1 VSRLTRPTLR
11 LLALPFSTVRRKP
24 ALVSQFIASSLGRAA
39 LTGASVLLIR
49 EFLGGVLG
57 RQTGAAHRIVES
69 YGAAAALWTVAA
81 TLVVTQLGAA
91 LLAYSAQVS
100 QQRLVAAVEL
110 GTMERLIT
118 HLLGLSAGFFDRRTH
133 GELIQT
139 VRQDVSQLRTVAVSA
154 ATMVLDALNATA
166 LIAAAFVLS
175 VKLAVIAFLLVPL
188 AAFPISVVAR
198 RTLAQSFG
206 VRRKGV
212 VLFDVLLQL
221 LRAIRIIKV
230 YQGERVEADRTIH
243 EARHYFDEVIAMER
257 TRALARVALEALAA
271 LSLVAVII
279 AGGLQVLG
287 GTLGWPELLA
297 FLVAA
302 RAAQG
307 PLNNVNTSYMEMQR
321 YGASVAHIDDL
332 LAERPEVRDAPDAE
346 PVDGAPTLLTVD
358 RVSFAFGDTAV
369 VQDVSFAVRAGET
382 LGIAGPSGAGKTTL
396 LNLVARFYDPS
407 SGAVRLDGRDLRE
420 LRLADVH
427 RQIAIVA
434 QDPFLFA
441 SSIRDNIRC
450 GRADATDA
458 DVEHA
463 ARVAEIH
470 DDIVAMP
477 NGYATIVG
485 HGGRALSRG
494 ESQRVNIARAVLK
507 NAPILLL
514 DEATS
519 SLDSFSEAKV
529 QRAIDR
535 LAAGRMTIA
544 VAHRL
549 STLRAASRIL
559 VLEDGKVAG
568 LGHHTELLASCA
580 VYRRLWDAQ
589 AGAPASAG
597 QPRDVSLGHADDA
610 RRAVAQ

>member
-1 VSRLTRPTLR
+1 
-11 LLALPFSTVRRKP
+11 
-24 ALVSQFIASSLGRAA
+24 
-39 LTGASVLLIR
+39 
-49 EFLGGVLG
+49 
-57 RQTGAAHRIVES
+57 
-69 YGAAAALWTVAA
+69 
-81 TLVVTQLGAA
+81 
-91 LLAYSAQVS
+91 
-100 QQRLVAAVEL
+100 
-110 GTMERLIT
+110 
-118 HLLGLSAGFFDRRTH
+118 
-133 GELIQT
+133 
-139 VRQDVSQLRTVAVSA
+139 
-154 ATMVLDALNATA
+154 
-166 LIAAAFVLS
+166 
-175 VKLAVIAFLLVPL
+175 
-188 AAFPISVVAR
+188 
-198 RTLAQSFG
+198 
-206 VRRKGV
+206 
-212 VLFDVLLQL
+212 
-221 LRAIRIIKV
+221 
-230 YQGERVEADRTIH
+230 
-243 EARHYFDEVIAMER
+243 
-257 TRALARVALEALAA
+257 
-271 LSLVAVII
+271 
-279 AGGLQVLG
+279 VLG

-346 PVDGAPTLLTVD
+346 PVDRAPTLLTVD
-358 RVSFAFGDTAV
+358 GVSFAFGDTAV
-369 VQDVSFAVRAGET
+369 VRDVSFAVNAGET

-407 SGAVRLDGRDLRE
+407 SGAVRLDGRDVRA

-507 NAPILLL
+507 DAPILLL

-589 AGAPASAG
+589 AGAPASAS
-597 QPRDVSLGHADDA
+597 QPRDVSLRHADDA